1 MSYVTNLGSQTAL
14 QSAHPD
20 MRAFFRF
27 VLLGLILVIVALASA
42 LTAMRVAIHG
52 REVAVP
58 KLVGL
63 TPNQAERLALQNGLL
78 IDVANRFYSSDI
90 PEGRILSQTPDPGTK
105 VRRGWRVRLAESLG
119 KQQVVIPNV
128 VGDSER
134 SAEINLRRRGL
145 EPGTVAFV
153 NLPGQPQ
160 DQVIAQNPPAGAEGI
175 ASPKVNL
182 LLAAPDEP
190 AAYVMPNLVGHSLA
204 DAQRILQGAGMKIGT
219 LHTVAVD
226 PQLPNPPAPGTVLR
240 QSIAAGQ
247 KVIAGTS
254 LDFDVSK

>member
-1 MSYVTNLGSQTAL
+1 
-14 QSAHPD
+14 
-20 MRAFFRF
+20 MRAFFRY
-27 VLLGLILVIVALASA
+27 VLLGLILVIVAMASA

-78 IDVANRFYSSDI
+78 IDVADRFYSTDI
-90 PEGRILSQTPDPGTK
+90 PAGHILSQAPEAGTK
-105 VRRGWRVRLAESLG
+105 VRRGWHVRLAESLG

-145 EPGTVAFV
+145 EPGTIAFAT
-153 NLPGQPQ
+153 LPGLPE
-160 DQVIAQNPPAGAEGI
+160 DQVIAQNPPAGAEGV

-182 LLAAPDEP
+182 LFAAPVDP
-190 AAYVMPNLVGHSLA
+190 AAYVMPNLVGRPLA
-204 DAQRILQGAGMKIGT
+204 EAQRVLQAGAMKIGT
-219 LHTVAVD
+219 LRTVPPD
-226 PQLPNPPAPGTVLR
+226 PQQPNTAAPGTILR
-240 QSIAAGQ
+240 QSIAPGQ
-247 KVIAGTS
+247 KVVSGSSI
-254 LDFDVSK
+254 DFDVSK